1 MKSWEIKNNRLCKS
15 FHFQDFKKA
24 LQFINEVGG
33 LSEELNHHPK
43 ITNLYNSVELELWT
57 HYENKITPLDH
68 ALASKIDKI
77 KM

>member
-1 MKSWEIKNNRLCKS
+1 MKSWEIKNNRLYKS

-24 LQFINEVGG
+24 LQFINEVGS

-43 ITNLYNSVELELWT
+43 ITNLYNSVEVELWT
-57 HYENKITPLDH
+57 HSENKITPLDH